1 MVYEF
6 YSCEAAKSF
15 VLIIDQNA
23 AHFIASILNADD
35 IMTTNIKSH
44 IPGFPRIGAAREL
57 KTALERHWR
66 GELPVEELETV
77 GRELRARHWAVQR
90 DAGLDVVTVGDFS
103 FYDQVANH
111 IQLLGCEPA
120 RYGFGAEH
128 SQLDRYFAMA
138 RGSRQDEEATE
149 CDAGCTH
156 QGHDH
161 AHNGAALEMTKWFDT
176 NYHYLVPEFTPET
189 AFTLACERLFDEVA
203 EAQALGHDVKAVLLG
218 PLTFLWLGKEKFADR
233 DTPFSRLALLDRL
246 LPVYSQVL
254 DRLKTQGVSWV
265 QIDEPI
271 LGLDLP
277 SSWRNAFENTY
288 WQLNQV
294 GVPLLLATY
303 FSPLEENLSLACRL
317 PVAGLHVDG
326 VRAPQELTSIAD
338 WLPAH
343 KVLSVGIVDGRNIW
357 RSDLDAALAVL
368 RPLLDKRAQQGGPLW
383 LSTSCSLLHVP
394 YTLAAERALDPEIRS
409 WLAFATEKLD
419 ELAVLKQTLLGND
432 TAAALQLSRGAIA
445 SRRASARVHQ
455 SGVAGRIA
463 ALPADAD
470 RRHSAFPQ
478 RQALQRARFK
488 LPAFPTTTIGS
499 FPQTAAI
506 RAARAGH
513 KRGEL
518 STDVYQRHMLA
529 EIADAVRRQ
538 EELGLDVLVHGEAER
553 NDMVEYFGERLS
565 GFVFT
570 QLGWVQSYGSRCVK
584 PPIIYG
590 DVSRPVA
597 MTVDWTVHAQSLTD
611 KPMKGMLTG
620 PVTILQWSFVRDD
633 QPRSRT
639 ALQIAL
645 AIRDEVDDLQ
655 LAGIGII
662 QIDEPAVREGLPLR
676 RSRWDEYL
684 DWATRAFRVSA
695 SVAGDAT
702 QIHTHMCYAEFNDIL
717 PQIAA
722 MDADVI
728 TIETS
733 RSDMELLA
741 GFGQFRYPNEIG
753 PGVYDIHSPR
763 VPAQEEMVRLLHK
776 ASAVIPPAHLW
787 VNPDC
792 GLKTRGWAETETALR
807 NMVAAARQ
815 LREEQAIY

>member
-1 MVYEF
+1 MTP
-6 YSCEAAKSF
+6 SNKAASSH
-15 VLIIDQNA
+15 I
-23 AHFIASILNADD
+23 H
-35 IMTTNIKSH
+35 TH

-57 KTALERHWR
+57 KFALESHWR
-66 GELPVEELETV
+66 GELAEAGLEAV
-77 GRELRARHWAVQR
+77 GRELRARHWALQAR
-90 DAGLDVVTVGDFS
+90 AGLDFVTVGDLAFC
-103 FYDQVANH
+103 DQVANH
-111 IQLLGCEPA
+111 VQLLGCQPA
-120 RYGFGAEH
+120 RYGFDPRQ
-128 SQLDRYFAMA
+128 SQLSRYFAMA
-138 RGSRQDEEATE
+138 RGDGGNGGKDGGKE
-149 CDAGCTH
+149 CDQDC
-156 QGHDH
+156 GHDH
-161 AHNGAALEMTKWFDT
+161 SHDGDVHASAALEMTKWFDT

-189 AFTLACERLFDEVA
+189 AFSLACEPLFDEVA
-203 EAQALGHDVKAVLLG
+203 EAQALGHAVKAVLLG
-218 PLTFLWLGKEKFADR
+218 PLSFLWLGKEKGGAAVEAADNK
-233 DTPFSRLALLDRL
+233 FNRLDLLDKL
-246 LPVYSQVL
+246 LPVYGAVL
-254 DRLKTQGVSWV
+254 DRLKAQGVQWV
-265 QIDEPI
+265 QVDEPI

-277 SSWRNAFENTY
+277 APWRSAFENTY

-326 VRAPQELTSIAD
+326 VRAAHELTSIAD
-338 WLPAH
+338 WLPVH
-343 KVLSVGIVDGRNIW
+343 KVLSIGIVDGRNIW
-357 RSDLDAALAVL
+357 RTDLDAALATLAPIV
-368 RPLLDKRAQQGGPLW
+368 DKRGGKLW
-383 LSTSCSLLHVP
+383 LSSSCSLLHVP
-394 YTLAAERALDPEIRS
+394 FTLAAEQTLDGDIKS
-409 WLAFATEKLD
+409 WLAFAIEKLD
-419 ELAVLKQTLLGND
+419 ELYVLKQALQGIHEASVGDALD
-432 TAAALQLSRGAIA
+432 VSRAALAG
-445 SRRASARVHQ
+445 RRASERVHQ
-455 SGVAGRIA
+455 A
-463 ALPADAD
+463 AVRDRLATLGDDAD
-470 RRHSAFPQ
+470 RRQSGFAQ
-478 RQALQRARFK
+478 RQAVQRARLQ
-488 LPAFPTTTIGS
+488 LPDFPTTTIGS
-499 FPQTAAI
+499 FPQTPAI
-506 RAARAGH
+506 RAARAGF

-518 STDVYQRHMLA
+518 NAADYESKMRD
-529 EIADAVRRQ
+529 EIAYAVRRQ

-553 NDMVEYFGERLS
+553 NDMVEYFGEQLD

-590 DVSRPVA
+590 DVSRPKA
-597 MTVDWTVHAQSLTD
+597 MTVDWTVHAQSLTG

-620 PVTILQWSFVRDD
+620 PITILQWSFVRDD

-639 ALQIAL
+639 ALHIAL

-655 LAGIGII
+655 RAGIGII

-676 RSRWDEYL
+676 RGRWDEYL

-695 SVAGDAT
+695 GVAADGT

-733 RSDMELLA
+733 RSDMELLN

-763 VPAQEEMVRLLHK
+763 VPAQAEMVRLLRK
-776 ASAVIPPAHLW
+776 ASAVIPAGNLW

-807 NMVAAARQ
+807 NMVAAAHQ
-815 LREEQAIY
+815 LRAEHAIY